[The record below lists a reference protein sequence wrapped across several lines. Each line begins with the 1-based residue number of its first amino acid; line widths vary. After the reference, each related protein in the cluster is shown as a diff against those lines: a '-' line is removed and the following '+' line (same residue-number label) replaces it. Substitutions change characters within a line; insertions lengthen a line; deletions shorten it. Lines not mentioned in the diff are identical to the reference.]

1 MSRPGPH
8 GLSPRCSQSWPAP
21 TPQPQVSAPA
31 TPPTPGTGRRRR
43 AGLYRQLGTASTWP
57 TRAHSRTSPATAVR
71 RRATASTRAAASRSA
86 SRAAM
91 QRLRRD
97 GSAGPPAPPRVRSWP
112 RETLRRP
119 RALRYDAHPARR
131 PGFRRRRP
139 RLGHGRH
146 TGGER
151 EGPACRGGAGCR
163 RGRCPAAA
171 GDARADRPGHAAQ
184 APAQGSAGMTAS
196 LVATR
201 TEMTREDLL
210 TAVARLAAQSADLTQ
225 QRDDALQ
232 AACELQQERDRERR
246 RADKQAA
253 LALTYGELATRFR
266 IRFEQVSIEE
276 KRAKERF
283 CDSAVHAEAAELA
296 AERAQRKRRRRLPW
310 RRNRN
315 QP

>member
-1 MSRPGPH
+1 
-8 GLSPRCSQSWPAP
+8 
-21 TPQPQVSAPA
+21 
-31 TPPTPGTGRRRR
+31 
-43 AGLYRQLGTASTWP
+43 
-57 TRAHSRTSPATAVR
+57 
-71 RRATASTRAAASRSA
+71 
-86 SRAAM
+86 
-91 QRLRRD
+91 
-97 GSAGPPAPPRVRSWP
+97 
-112 RETLRRP
+112 
-119 RALRYDAHPARR
+119 
-131 PGFRRRRP
+131 
-139 RLGHGRH
+139 
-146 TGGER
+146 
-151 EGPACRGGAGCR
+151 
-163 RGRCPAAA
+163 
-171 GDARADRPGHAAQ
+171 
-184 APAQGSAGMTAS
+184 MTAS

-246 RADKQAA
+246 RADEQSA

-276 KRAKERF
+276 KRAKERC